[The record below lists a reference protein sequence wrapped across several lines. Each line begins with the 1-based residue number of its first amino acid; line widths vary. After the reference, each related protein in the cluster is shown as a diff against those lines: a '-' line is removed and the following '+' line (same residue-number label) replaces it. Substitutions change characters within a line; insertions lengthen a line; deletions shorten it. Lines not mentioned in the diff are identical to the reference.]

1 MSERRKAITPEGSPV
16 KKVLLVILIAIILF
30 GVYLASTALFGF
42 LFGRRAPPSDELANA
57 TQEDVELYDL
67 SFNLFDLMALLNPED
82 LLQYADEPVFYIEDY
97 NPFDESW
104 LWKFSVMD
112 EYRTDGSWS
121 QSVSGV
127 SPTQFSQWYEYNN
140 YYSDRDMLK
149 IKMPIDA
156 TSGKS
161 SLVIPSLFPTPHIMD
176 RPWVEP
182 GDRSFDQYSTLLY
195 KDIFDVASLELNFYS
210 DYSGNLTY
218 ELFGQAVMRP
228 DELNQSAIHET
239 YTPTSIKDQYYQLP
253 DPGGIPGYIQNH
265 PNVKT
270 HYDALDTIINY
281 SDNTY
286 VKANKIRN
294 YLQTNFDVDIYPPF
308 DRPSQ
313 GEDVVEWFCGT
324 KSGIFSDFAAAFTVF
339 ARAFGIASRYVDGFN
354 SRYTTEEYNPMNDNY
369 YRIIKRLNLYS
380 WSEIYVPLAVDGS
393 GVWAEMDI
401 LFESFG
407 GGNPLTFEGMELIVY
422 TNSTAPVVRGND
434 VEITAEISLNG
445 VPQEGVNIT
454 FEDVTENI
462 PNLGQAITDNQGAC
476 SIIINID
483 TNTVVG
489 PHLIQA
495 STGLTRNFTIY
506 FLDAPIVVNL
516 SSVLPNYVDKT
527 YIDFTNII
535 GKLIDPANGK
545 GVANG
550 EVEYI
555 LLDSLNNRI
564 LGAFAPT
571 FIYTDINGEFNTLVR
586 VNDNVPSGNY
596 SVRVDFNGSFNINVP
611 LLSNPI
617 PFYYPLL
624 NSSSSTLPLDI
635 MNPSALSLDLYI
647 NGIANDDFDNPIVN
661 RYDWVELKAIL
672 YSIASGFI
680 QGEEIIFYDITQGTP
695 GNSSEI
701 GRSWTDFNGEAIYWY
716 NLDFDKIAGPHLI
729 AVEYGSMYNYSY
741 FILNERVK
749 INLNPPRPVPN
760 IINRT
765 DEGDYMFNINGSIVD
780 DTNNKPL
787 KHAIIIV
794 KLLRGF
800 QDYTPNL
807 QPIFPSMNPFYCG
820 ESGTFDLNFNVNDAI
835 LPGNYSIRVDF
846 NGTFDY
852 TGQVYSHFYNLPY
865 INTSTSTQIDLK
877 IEAPDIFIFNFW
889 INGTP
894 SSEYEQP
901 VVKRNQDLNLT
912 VFLQSGTDPVVGE
925 LVEFYDLTN
934 NNSLIGVKITD
945 LNGYANISYD
955 LDSISL
961 AAGPHLIYAR
971 SVSFN
976 NYSYFILNESIYV
989 DLISGPT
996 PPIVNRSGSSG
1007 TSFNLHGYVRDRLND
1022 LPIKNCWIN
1031 FRMFEGPQY
1040 RDYLNI
1046 DYYNCGS
1053 SGEFNVDFDVDDIT
1067 PAINYT
1073 LRIEFEGVFNYLTSP
1088 YIYYFNLISF
1098 NNFVNS
1104 TQGFQEL
1111 KVLDPDD
1118 ILIEFW
1124 INGTETSSNYNDG
1137 NPPETF
1143 RRNEY
1148 VNFTVR
1154 VYQSGIPQST
1164 ANVRLYDVL
1173 EDNINPIDVQPSDGQ
1188 GYATFVFVLDNTW
1201 VAGPHKIRVQWES
1214 YSTSNYTYIVLNETV
1229 KVEIS
1234 ADTNSVIRNV
1244 DWITVSGFVND
1255 TYKISNPEVKYVE
1268 VSIKLFNKDMVD
1280 SSSYINFDVGYSS
1293 TMIVQGPDWDYEFR
1307 FQVDLSI
1314 HYGEYFLRVD
1324 FNGSIRDYSAPV
1336 SINLNNYM
1344 NSSMSQLK
1352 PLNISAT
1359 TTIINGYYD
1368 AFSSEEDVW
1377 YVGEVIKIYGR
1388 LLYDN
1393 GSAVENAQMN
1403 ITLEDPY
1410 GSILAWNDTEYTD
1423 INGDFYAEITI
1434 QEGWDP
1440 EKIFASSVINNN
1452 FIIDTIK
1459 VELPRN

>member
-16 KKVLLVILIAIILF
+16 KKVLSVILIAIILF
-30 GVYLASTALFGF
+30 GVYLGSTALFGF
-42 LFGRRAPPSDELANA
+42 LFGRRALPSDELANA

-82 LLQYADEPVFYIEDY
+82 LLQYADEPVFYIEEY
-97 NPFDESW
+97 QIFDESW

-112 EYRTDGSWS
+112 EYRADGSWS

-140 YYSDRDMLK
+140 YYRDRDMLK

-156 TSGKS
+156 TSGS
-161 SLVIPSLFPTPHIMD
+161 NSLVIPSLFPTPHIMD

-218 ELFGQAVMRP
+218 ELFGQAVMSP

-253 DPGGIPGYIQNH
+253 GPGGIPGYIQNH

-270 HYDALDTIINY
+270 IYDALDTIINY

-308 DRPSQ
+308 VRPSQ

-393 GVWAEMDI
+393 GVWTEIDI
-401 LFESFG
+401 LFEG
-407 GGNPLTFEGMELIVY
+407 NNPLTLEGMELIVY
-422 TNSTAPVVRGND
+422 TNSTGPVVRGND
-434 VEITAEISLNG
+434 VEITAELSLNG

-462 PNLGQAITDNQGAC
+462 PNLGQGITDNQGAC

-483 TNTVVG
+483 TNTVAG

-527 YIDFTNII
+527 YIDFTNIT

-545 GVANG
+545 GVADG

-555 LLDSLNNRI
+555 LLDSLNNRV

-571 FIYTDINGEFNTLVR
+571 FVYTDNNGEFNTVVR

-611 LLSNPI
+611 MLGLSI
-617 PFYYPLL
+617 PFNYPPFRD
-624 NSSSSTLPLDI
+624 SSSTLPIDI
-635 MNPSALSLDLYI
+635 MNPSAISLDLYI

-672 YSIASGFI
+672 YSVASGFI
-680 QGEEIIFYDITQGTP
+680 QGEEIIFYDITEGTP
-695 GNSSEI
+695 GNPLEI

-729 AVEYGSMYNYSY
+729 AVEYGSIYNYSY
-741 FILNERVK
+741 FILNESVK

-852 TGQVYSHFYNLPY
+852 TGQIYSHFYNIPY
-865 INTSTSTQIDLK
+865 INTSTSTQINLK

-894 SSEYEQP
+894 SSDYEQP

-912 VFLQSGTDPVVGE
+912 AFLQSGTNPVVGE

-934 NNSLIGVKITD
+934 NNSLIGVKITN

-971 SVSFN
+971 YVSFN
-976 NYSYFILNESIYV
+976 NYSYFILNESIYI

-996 PPIVNRSGSSG
+996 PPIINRSGSFD
-1007 TSFNLHGYVRDRLND
+1007 TVFNLHGFVRDNSND
-1022 LPIKNCWIN
+1022 MIIKNSRIY
-1031 FRMFEGPQY
+1031 FVMLDGGLPVSK
-1040 RDYLNI
+1040 LNWSGI
-1046 DYYNCGS
+1046 SYNCGS
-1053 SGEFNVDFDVDDIT
+1053 SGEFNVEFEVEDDT
-1067 PAINYT
+1067 PAKNYT
-1073 LRIEFEGVFNYLTSP
+1073 LEARFNGVFDYWTSP
-1088 YIYYFNLISF
+1088 HQYYFILDSF
-1098 NNFVNS
+1098 YNFVNS
-1104 TQGFQEL
+1104 TQGFQDL
-1111 KVLDPDD
+1111 KVLDPYN
-1118 ILIEFW
+1118 ITIGLW
-1124 INGTETSSNYNDG
+1124 INGTETQIFYFDASPPRSFVRYNS
-1137 NPPETF
+1137 
-1143 RRNEY
+1143 
-1148 VNFTVR
+1148 VNFTVAVFR
-1154 VYQSGIPQST
+1154 GINPISFENVY
-1164 ANVRLYDVL
+1164 LYDVYENKLLDAKLTNGFGIAEFIL
-1173 EDNINPIDVQPSDGQ
+1173 ELN
-1188 GYATFVFVLDNTW
+1188 NTW
-1201 VAGPHKIRVQWES
+1201 TVGPHKIRALYQFGG
-1214 YSTSNYTYIVLNETV
+1214 YDFPNYTFIILNGSKT
-1229 KVEIS
+1229 VEIS
-1234 ADTNSVIRNV
+1234 VDKNDVTRNV
-1244 DWITVSGFVND
+1244 DWITVSGCVND
-1255 TYKISNPEVKYVE
+1255 TIPQIKVKQVE
-1268 VSIKLFNKDMVD
+1268 VSIRLFNKITDAD
-1280 SSSYINFDVGYSS
+1280 STSYLNIDWGQSYILTTNGNSWNYNFY
-1293 TMIVQGPDWDYEFR
+1293 
-1307 FQVDLSI
+1307 FQLDI
-1314 HYGEYFLRVD
+1314 TTPPGEYYIRVD
-1324 FNGSIRDYSAPV
+1324 FNGSIRDYSGPV
-1336 SINLNNYM
+1336 FIDLMKLRVSY
-1344 NSSMSQLK
+1344 K
-1352 PLNISAT
+1352 
-1359 TTIINGYYD
+1359 II
-1368 AFSSEEDVW
+1368 
-1377 YVGEVIKIYGR
+1377 
-1388 LLYDN
+1388 
-1393 GSAVENAQMN
+1393 Q
-1403 ITLEDPY
+1403 
-1410 GSILAWNDTEYTD
+1410 
-1423 INGDFYAEITI
+1423 
-1434 QEGWDP
+1434 
-1440 EKIFASSVINNN
+1440 SVYPVP
-1452 FIIDTIK
+1452 F
-1459 VELPRN
+1459 ELHPICGML